1 MRRRILLQDSGERRP
16 RGRSPRTHYIATSQ
30 EEGGSN
36 PALPS
41 SVHIASANQ
50 QILIVPK
57 AATAR
62 CFRAVGIEVK
72 ALSGSHTESISGAFA
87 DGALIVLPNDLAIC
101 ARRIAVIRRLGE
113 RWRHDASRRTAA
125 M

>member
-1 MRRRILLQDSGERRP
+1 MQKIGERDVAP
-16 RGRSPRTHYIATSQ
+16 RA
-30 EEGGSN
+30 
-36 PALPS
+36 
-41 SVHIASANQ
+41 ANQ

-113 RWRHDASRRTAA
+113 RWRHDASRRDCGNVGQRRLGEHSDLSD
-125 M
+125 

>member
-1 MRRRILLQDSGERRP
+1 M
-16 RGRSPRTHYIATSQ
+16 ATSQ
-30 EEGGSN
+30 EEGGGSN

-41 SVHIASANQ
+41 SVHVASVNQ
-50 QILIVPK
+50 QILIVPE

-62 CFRAVGIEVK
+62 CFRAVGIELE

-113 RWRHDASRRTAA
+113 RRRHDASRQ
-125 M
+125 